1 MPMEDAKL
9 LQIKNLKISFP
20 YGKDRI
26 QVVRGIDL
34 ELNKGEIMGVLGE
47 SGSGKTVSSTAI
59 LGLVSDGDGRMD
71 DGEIWFG
78 ERNLLNVSQH
88 ELEKIRGREIAYIFQ
103 DAVASLNPYRRVGS
117 QMMEIVKIHKLQ
129 VEKKE
134 ILRVMEEIGLDNAN
148 LIYNMY
154 PFQLSGGQCQRINI
168 AMAIVCRPQLIIADE
183 PTSAIDASLRRKVL
197 NLLKNI
203 NEKYGTAIMIITHDF
218 DVARFLCD
226 KVMIMY
232 GGLVMEEGRVQDVL
246 ENPVHPYTVE
256 LLKCVASL
264 NEGEKSLYS
273 LEGMPP
279 NPYELRNE
287 CPFYDRCKYRVD
299 LCRAGIPPM
308 MNLEGK
314 RKVRCVHAESRGR

>member
-1 MPMEDAKL
+1 MVDTKL
-9 LQIKNLKISFP
+9 LKIKDLKISFP

-26 QVVRGIDL
+26 QVVREIDF
-34 ELNKGEIMGVLGE
+34 ELHRGEIMGILGE

-59 LGLVSDGDGRMD
+59 LGLVSDGDGRID

-78 ERNLLNVSQH
+78 ERNLLNLSER
-88 ELEKIRGREIAYIFQ
+88 ELEKIRGKEIAYIFQ
-103 DAVASLNPYRRVGS
+103 DAVASLNPYRRVGK
-117 QMMEIVKIHKLQ
+117 QIQEIIKVHNLQ

-134 ILRVMEEIGLDNAN
+134 ILRIMEEIGLDNAN

-168 AMAIVCRPQLIIADE
+168 AMAIMCKPQLIIADE

-232 GGLVMEEGRVQDVL
+232 GGLAMEEGRVQDVL
-246 ENPVHPYTVE
+246 ENPIHPYTVE

-264 NEGEKSLYS
+264 NEGEESLYS
-273 LEGMPP
+273 LEGVPP

-287 CPFYDRCKYRVD
+287 CPFYDRCKDRID
-299 LCRAGIPPM
+299 LCGSGIPPM
-308 MNLEGK
+308 VNLEGK
-314 RKVRCVHAESRGR
+314 RKARCVHAELRGK